1 VLAQGASPEIE
12 IEGLWTAFSGA
23 REQTESD
30 AAAILQSLREAKS
43 QNPSHSLRL
52 LTATGVALCDD
63 GRVTDA
69 CEALELA
76 VASVSQAHDPLA
88 RTNALHYL
96 AYAYLL
102 AARYDESLE
111 ATKRQIAEGRETG
124 LGFVI
129 DHGLLRQAGALIGMR
144 RFGDA
149 RSAIEELRGRASA
162 ISVFVRDNLAL
173 QEAKLKIGT
182 ADLPTA
188 AALLDRDF
196 GEGVRP
202 AFRGELAAYR
212 SLVAASLDR
221 SDEAEDFLT
230 EDESCFRFVESSSL
244 RAVARAIIA
253 LRRDPTTVKPARLM
267 SNLLALGQADAVVI
281 GVRAYPKLA
290 VAASPSTR
298 LKRVMTSLLAGSRDV
313 DIARYAG
320 LRATREVRPRERL
333 SPRERDVYELLVQGR
348 QNHEIARA
356 LFISEST
363 TKVHVRHILEKLGV
377 HSRTEAASLA
387 SVLRDEA

>member
-1 VLAQGASPEIE
+1 
-12 IEGLWTAFSGA
+12 
-23 REQTESD
+23 
-30 AAAILQSLREAKS
+30 
-43 QNPSHSLRL
+43 
-52 LTATGVALCDD
+52 
-63 GRVTDA
+63 
-69 CEALELA
+69 
-76 VASVSQAHDPLA
+76 
-88 RTNALHYL
+88 
-96 AYAYLL
+96 
-102 AARYDESLE
+102 
-111 ATKRQIAEGRETG
+111 
-124 LGFVI
+124 
-129 DHGLLRQAGALIGMR
+129 
-144 RFGDA
+144 
-149 RSAIEELRGRASA
+149 
-162 ISVFVRDNLAL
+162 VFVRDNLAL